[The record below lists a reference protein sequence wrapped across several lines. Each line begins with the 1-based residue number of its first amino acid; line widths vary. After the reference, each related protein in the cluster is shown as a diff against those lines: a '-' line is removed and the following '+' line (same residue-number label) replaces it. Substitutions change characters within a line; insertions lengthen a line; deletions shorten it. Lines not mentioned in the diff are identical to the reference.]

1 MYTGKSDL
9 ENVVPIST
17 VPESLCLTTVHPGD
31 MAVDSRGLRDDLAPT
46 SNCATELPGAN
57 TTWCQ
62 IWDNSLYKEERGV
75 GGGDIAK
82 VLSTSKFES
91 SFGVKRVTCAAM

>member
-1 MYTGKSDL
+1 MYAGKSDL

-17 VPESLCLTTVHPGD
+17 VPESLWLTTVHPGD

-62 IWDNSLYKEERGV
+62 IWDNSLYKEERG
-75 GGGDIAK
+75 GGGGEHSQGP
-82 VLSTSKFES
+82 LNL
-91 SFGVKRVTCAAM
+91 